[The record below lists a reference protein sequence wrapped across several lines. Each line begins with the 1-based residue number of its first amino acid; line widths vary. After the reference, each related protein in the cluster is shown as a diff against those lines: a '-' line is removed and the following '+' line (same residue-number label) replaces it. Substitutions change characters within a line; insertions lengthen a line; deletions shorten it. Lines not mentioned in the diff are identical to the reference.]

1 MGSPGPWPF
10 IAGRSRLPGT
20 AALLPLWPVD
30 WFLSVCCWDSSFL
43 FFFFFFLGDAA
54 VVSGRTVS
62 EREQF
67 LEVRANR
74 QLQAHRDPHPA
85 NLDGMCPGAV
95 EEPEGHARTGPGP
108 SGRAVPGHCPER
120 RLCVL
125 KPEPGLA
132 HVTSRHGQG
141 WRVWTRP
148 HPPGHPMTWS
158 RPRGPH
164 WAGTESGQ
172 WRGRPPRTYPRRGGS
187 LAKAS
192 PPRPSAP
199 FRLLFL
205 LFTWWLSLTHPP
217 GQPLLPRRQRFPC
230 CCPPSSSHLSAGGS
244 GRPSFLRL
252 GLHGCPCSSPSCG
265 AGEEA
270 ATSPVCF
277 LFLLRRFPGGAAAAV
292 QVSQPWSSVSAMQG
306 FRFFLQGLWGGS
318 LASGGWW
325 GGAWKPPLT

>member
-1 MGSPGPWPF
+1 M
-10 IAGRSRLPGT
+10 

-30 WFLSVCCWDSSFL
+30 WFSSVCCWDSSFL

-54 VVSGRTVS
+54 VVSGRTAS

-67 LEVRANR
+67 
-74 QLQAHRDPHPA
+74 
-85 NLDGMCPGAV
+85 
-95 EEPEGHARTGPGP
+95 
-108 SGRAVPGHCPER
+108 
-120 RLCVL
+120 
-125 KPEPGLA
+125 
-132 HVTSRHGQG
+132 
-141 WRVWTRP
+141 
-148 HPPGHPMTWS
+148 
-158 RPRGPH
+158 
-164 WAGTESGQ
+164 
-172 WRGRPPRTYPRRGGS
+172 PRRGGS